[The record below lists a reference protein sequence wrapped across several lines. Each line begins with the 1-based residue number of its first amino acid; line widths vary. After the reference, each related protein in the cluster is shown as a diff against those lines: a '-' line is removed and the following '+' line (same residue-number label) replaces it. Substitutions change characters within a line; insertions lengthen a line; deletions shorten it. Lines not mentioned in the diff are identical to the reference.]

1 MNHIGTQRIE
11 TSRLILRQYAVSDA
25 DDIFRNWVADP
36 EVSRFWGWEP
46 HKDVDETKALLK
58 TWIDDYAKMETY
70 HWVIVLKDNSQ
81 AIGYIYFNDIND
93 TEESVSVHFLLSRKY
108 WNQGIMTEACKGALE
123 FAFAVLG
130 VKRVHTHHHID
141 NPASGGVMRKCGMR
155 YIETRHKNV
164 PACEQISGNYCY
176 YEITAD
182 DWKRCCR
189 GGNLPPATYNM

>member
-176 YEITAD
+176 YEITLD
-182 DWKRCCR
+182 EWKR
-189 GGNLPPATYNM
+189 T